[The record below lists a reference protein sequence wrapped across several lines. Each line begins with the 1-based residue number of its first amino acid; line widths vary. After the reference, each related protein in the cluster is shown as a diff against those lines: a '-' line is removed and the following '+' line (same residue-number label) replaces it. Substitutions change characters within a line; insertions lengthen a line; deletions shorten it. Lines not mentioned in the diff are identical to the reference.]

1 MKQNVKIK
9 GIYKHYKGDLYI
21 VEDIALHSETLEKY
35 VVYRAL
41 YGDNQLWIRPYDM
54 FVEEIE
60 SDFGIVELARTG
72 ITSLERGEGSF
83 TDDI

>member
-60 SDFGIVELARTG
+60 GKPQKHRFELQN
-72 ITSLERGEGSF
+72 IKSVKE
-83 TDDI
+83 